1 MDEKIITKAAFL
13 LLMAVNT
20 CWARGCTGGLA
31 ASGPKE
37 VDANSVEAILKQLKQ
52 KTAEL
57 KSYQSQIEYN
67 FRQPLLE
74 SETER
79 RGVLYYKKEA
89 DRSRLRINFQTLKQ
103 DDEEEQKYV
112 EHYIFDGVW
121 LTHIDYH
128 IKQVKRYQQ
137 AEPNEPADA
146 FELAGRNFPIIG
158 FTKVED
164 LKKQFEIKLVEQ
176 QVKEPQPVI
185 PAKAGIHEFVQLHLK
200 VRPDS
205 IYKDDYTSIEFWLDK
220 RIGLPAKIA
229 AVSTEEDVYEIKFL
243 KPKVNESIDEKV
255 FKVKIPKGFG
265 KPEIIPLNVEGK

>member
-1 MDEKIITKAAFL
+1 MITKVAFL
-13 LLMAVNT
+13 LLMAVNA
-20 CWARGCTGGLA
+20 CWASGCAGGLDT
-31 ASGPKE
+31 SGPKE

-57 KSYQSQIEYN
+57 KSYQSQIEYS

-74 SETER
+74 SETKR

-121 LTHIDYH
+121 LTYIDYH

-164 LKKQFEIKLVEQ
+164 LKKEFEIKLVEQ
-176 QVKEPQPVI
+176 QKERPENLI
-185 PAKAGIHEFVQLHLK
+185 QLYLK

-220 RIGLPAKIA
+220 RIGLPARIV

-243 KPKVNESIDEKV
+243 KPKVNESIDGKV
-255 FKVKIPKGFG
+255 FEFKIPKGFG